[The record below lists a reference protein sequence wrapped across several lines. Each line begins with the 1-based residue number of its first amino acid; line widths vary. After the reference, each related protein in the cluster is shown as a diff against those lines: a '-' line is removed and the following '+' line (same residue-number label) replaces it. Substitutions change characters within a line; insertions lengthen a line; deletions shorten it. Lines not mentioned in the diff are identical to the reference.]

1 MKLLVLALC
10 LAGISASAQ
19 TLVATRT
26 VRANTVLA
34 PADLTIVSKQTSGAL
49 STLEE
54 AIGRETRVVLYAGRP
69 IKPAQLGAPALVNRN
84 DVVTLVFRTGGLAIV
99 TEGRALGRGGLD
111 DSIQVMNLASRSI
124 VEGQITAAAT
134 VSVRSKTGN

>member
-1 MKLLVLALC
+1 MKCLALALC
-10 LAGISASAQ
+10 LIGMSASAQ

-34 PADLTIVSKQTSGAL
+34 PADLTIVSKQTPGAL
-49 STLEE
+49 SGLEE
-54 AIGRETRVVLYAGRP
+54 AVGQETRVVLYAGRP
-69 IKPAQLGAPALVNRN
+69 IKAGQLGPPALVNRN

-134 VSVRSKTGN
+134 VSVRSKTGK

>member
-1 MKLLVLALC
+1 MKILVLALC
-10 LAGISASAQ
+10 LVGISASAQ

-49 STLEE
+49 STLKA

-124 VEGQITAAAT
+124 VEGQITATAT

>member
-10 LAGISASAQ
+10 LMGMSASAQ

-34 PADLTIVSKQTSGAL
+34 PADLTIVSKQTPGAL
-49 STLEE
+49 SALEE
-54 AIGRETRVVLYAGRP
+54 AVGQETRVVLYAGRP
-69 IKPAQLGAPALVNRN
+69 IKAGQLGPPALVNRN

-134 VSVRSKTGN
+134 VSVRSKTGK

>member
-1 MKLLVLALC
+1 MKILVLALC
-10 LAGISASAQ
+10 LVGISASAQ

>member
-1 MKLLVLALC
+1 MKYLALALC
-10 LAGISASAQ
+10 LIGMSASAQ

-49 STLEE
+49 SALKE
-54 AIGRETRVVLYAGRP
+54 AVGQETRVVLYAGRP
-69 IKPAQLGAPALVNRN
+69 IKPGQLGAPALVNRN

-134 VSVRSKTGN
+134 VSVRSKSGK

>member
-1 MKLLVLALC
+1 MKLLVLVLC
-10 LAGISASAQ
+10 LMGMSVSAQ

-49 STLEE
+49 STLKE

-134 VSVRSKTGN
+134 VSVRSKSGK

>member
-10 LAGISASAQ
+10 LVGISASAQ

-124 VEGQITAAAT
+124 VEGQITATAT
-134 VSVRSKTGN
+134 VSVRSKTGK

>member
-49 STLEE
+49 STLKE

-69 IKPAQLGAPALVNRN
+69 IKPSQLGAPALVNRN
-84 DVVTLVFRTGGLAIV
+84 DLVTLVFRTGGLAIV
-99 TEGRALGRGGLD
+99 TAGRALGRGGLD

-124 VEGQITAAAT
+124 VEGQVTATAT
-134 VSVRSKTGN
+134 VSVQSKTGR

>member
-1 MKLLVLALC
+1 MKCLALVLC
-10 LAGISASAQ
+10 LIGMSASAQ
-19 TLVATRT
+19 TVVATRT

-34 PADLTIVSKQTSGAL
+34 PADLTIVSKQTPGAL
-49 STLEE
+49 SALEE
-54 AIGRETRVVLYAGRP
+54 AVGQETRVVLYAGRP
-69 IKPAQLGAPALVNRN
+69 IKAGQLGPPALVNRN

-111 DSIQVMNLASRSI
+111 DSIQVMNLASRTI

-134 VSVRSKTGN
+134 VSVQSKTGR

>member
-10 LAGISASAQ
+10 LVGISASAQ

-49 STLEE
+49 STLKE

-134 VSVRSKTGN
+134 VSVQSKSGR

>member
-1 MKLLVLALC
+1 MKILVLALC
-10 LAGISASAQ
+10 LVGISASAQ

-84 DVVTLVFRTGGLAIV
+84 DVVTLVFSTGGLAIV

-124 VEGQITAAAT
+124 VEGQITATAT
-134 VSVRSKTGN
+134 VSVRSKTGK

>member
-1 MKLLVLALC
+1 MKCLALALC
-10 LAGISASAQ
+10 LLGMSASAQ

-49 STLEE
+49 RALEE
-54 AIGRETRVVLYAGRP
+54 AVGQETRVVLYAGRP
-69 IKPAQLGAPALVNRN
+69 IKAEQIGAPALVNRN

-134 VSVRSKTGN
+134 VSVRSKTGK

>member
-49 STLEE
+49 STLKE

-124 VEGQITAAAT
+124 VEGQITATAT